1 MESSLPS
8 PAQDEGT
15 GRRTAR
21 ALLTGDF
28 GLSLCASR
36 GTRRTRRLRRLQ
48 GLGLGPRW
56 RTTVQH
62 SYANEMRRIRHTP
75 RSVSSMQ
82 RSRWGF
88 EAKCSVSSCIG
99 GRQARRALSSA
110 DDMSGRAWTSHSM
123 GGASASCRDLSASSE
138 TIWSSTSDGS
148 SGSSR
153 PSPAGLSPA
162 VGRGLLRRR
171 IAVAYVAHVCVSH
184 LLLAIPW

>member
-1 MESSLPS
+1 MCSNLPVPWSTVAVRYMYRLQRNSAAVCTDYGTKPDRRLHAFVSLCVTRSLFGEPFCISGMESSLPS

-48 GLGLGPRW
+48 RLGLGPRW

-82 RSRWGF
+82 RWGF
-88 EAKCSVSSCIG
+88 EAKCSVSSCIDW
-99 GRQARRALSSA
+99 RA
-110 DDMSGRAWTSHSM
+110 TSTK
-123 GGASASCRDLSASSE
+123 GVE
-138 TIWSSTSDGS
+138 Q
-148 SGSSR
+148 
-153 PSPAGLSPA
+153 
-162 VGRGLLRRR
+162 RRR
-171 IAVAYVAHVCVSH
+171 CEWESLDVT
-184 LLLAIPW
+184 